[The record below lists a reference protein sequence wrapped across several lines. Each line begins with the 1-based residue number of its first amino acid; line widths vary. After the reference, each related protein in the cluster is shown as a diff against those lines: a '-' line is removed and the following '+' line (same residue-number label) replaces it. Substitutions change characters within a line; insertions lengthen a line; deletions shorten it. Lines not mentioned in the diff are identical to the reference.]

1 MNIDLKKINSNLL
14 VNTGLNIVGKKIKN
28 RIS

>member
-1 MNIDLKKINSNLL
+1 MNINLKKINSNLL
-14 VNTGLNIVGKKIKN
+14 VNRELNIVGKKIKN